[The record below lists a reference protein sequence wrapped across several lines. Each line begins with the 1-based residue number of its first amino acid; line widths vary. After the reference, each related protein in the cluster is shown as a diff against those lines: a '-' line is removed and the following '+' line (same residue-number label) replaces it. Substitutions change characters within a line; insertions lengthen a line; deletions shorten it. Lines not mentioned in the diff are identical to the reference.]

1 MLTSYELDP
10 VNQGMPAPSKY
21 IHVNDDEDGDDNVD
35 DDDDD
40 DNELD
45 PVNQDMLAPV
55 KHIHAIGIIINN
67 IECEAVENTI
77 FFQNPL
83 YNHLGRLCS
92 CQCHLHSDI
101 LTFLLDIKCK
111 IHCLVSRMS
120 RL

>member
-21 IHVNDDEDGDDNVD
+21 IHVNDGEDGDDNVD

-67 IECEAVENTI
+67 IECEAVENTNL
-77 FFQNPL
+77 F
-83 YNHLGRLCS
+83 
-92 CQCHLHSDI
+92 
-101 LTFLLDIKCK
+101 
-111 IHCLVSRMS
+111 
-120 RL
+120 

>member
-35 DDDDD
+35 NDDDD

-67 IECEAVENTI
+67 IECEALKIYSRIHYIIIWDGCAVVNVI
-77 FFQNPL
+77 F
-83 YNHLGRLCS
+83 
-92 CQCHLHSDI
+92 I
-101 LTFLLDIKCK
+101 LTF
-111 IHCLVSRMS
+111 
-120 RL
+120 